1 MKKFPNQEMLL
12 NRKLSQIIYIMNL
25 SILQKRTLLFTLCI
39 ITRLSLSMLA
49 KYINKKY
56 LPYIGIIT
64 LIMGI
69 GFIYIYLFGNKK
81 ADSQLE
87 WTGESKIWWH
97 HFRPIHG
104 LLYITFSIM
113 AFKKNKYSWLLIL
126 IDAMFGLGLFI
137 NHHYLKN

>member
-87 WTGESKIWWH
+87 WTGDKGIWWH